1 MTNVIILGD
10 FNLPL
15 IDWTNNASPVTQ
27 QYNSFNECISEN
39 ALTQHVVFPTRGNN
53 TLDLILTVDP
63 LNVTQVKAV
72 SNFQF
77 LDNISDHVAIVFSVN
92 SLDNAQPTTQNS
104 ESHYDFRHADIL
116 SLKYLLSDIKWEELL
131 SDSPAIDDML
141 TSFLDIFFS
150 VGPYAQN
157 VCLPI
162 GAKMAILSSI
172 PIILLNY
179 AENVY
184 VYRKESIYL
193 MACVIGGLR
202 IMNTCW
208 LFSGSLTIECAPYY
222 SQAIRQLSI
231 NM

>member
-39 ALTQHVVFPTRGNN
+39 ALTQHVAFPTRGNN

-92 SLDNAQPTTQNS
+92 YLDNAQPTTQNS

-116 SLKYLLSDIKWEELL
+116 SLKYLLSDI
-131 SDSPAIDDML
+131 
-141 TSFLDIFFS
+141 
-150 VGPYAQN
+150 
-157 VCLPI
+157 
-162 GAKMAILSSI
+162 
-172 PIILLNY
+172 
-179 AENVY
+179 
-184 VYRKESIYL
+184 
-193 MACVIGGLR
+193 
-202 IMNTCW
+202 
-208 LFSGSLTIECAPYY
+208 
-222 SQAIRQLSI
+222 
-231 NM
+231 